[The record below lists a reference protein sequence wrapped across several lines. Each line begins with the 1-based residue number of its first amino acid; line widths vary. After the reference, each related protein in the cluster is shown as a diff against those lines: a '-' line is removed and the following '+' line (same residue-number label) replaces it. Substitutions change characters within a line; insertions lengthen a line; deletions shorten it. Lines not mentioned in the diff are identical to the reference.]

1 MKNSKKFYL
10 QVITGACIKTAVLE
24 ICSEKKT
31 KVFAVGTFKNICTGA
46 VHCWYV
52 KDAFAGFWKKNFE
65 KKYFRRY
72 FWVKLKNTFPTLS
85 RFWPLRGWGV
95 LMNPLTKENLRW
107 KYFSDNVEVLKS
119 CKYDICWYKSWHK
132 TRNKRTGCCIL

>member
-52 KDAFAGFWKKNFE
+52 KMLLQDFGKKILKKNISEGIF
-65 KKYFRRY
+65 
-72 FWVKLKNTFPTLS
+72 
-85 RFWPLRGWGV
+85 G
-95 LMNPLTKENLRW
+95 
-107 KYFSDNVEVLKS
+107 
-119 CKYDICWYKSWHK
+119 
-132 TRNKRTGCCIL
+132 

>member
-46 VHCWYV
+46 VHC
-52 KDAFAGFWKKNFE
+52 
-65 KKYFRRY
+65 
-72 FWVKLKNTFPTLS
+72 
-85 RFWPLRGWGV
+85 
-95 LMNPLTKENLRW
+95 
-107 KYFSDNVEVLKS
+107 
-119 CKYDICWYKSWHK
+119 
-132 TRNKRTGCCIL
+132 

>member
-72 FWVKLKNTFPTLS
+72 FWVKLKNAFPTLS

-107 KYFSDNVEVLKS
+107 KLSADIKADIKQEIKELVAVSYNFSEKYLLKT
-119 CKYDICWYKSWHK
+119 WN
-132 TRNKRTGCCIL
+132 TM